1 MPAVSQDITAYAG
14 DTLIITIP
22 VLDGSGANVNLAGA
36 GASWWMG
43 KNATATGTD
52 VYIKKSLGQGMTL
65 TDNTAGLYT
74 LAITLAP
81 QDTENLTAGTFYHEA
96 AVIDANGDIA
106 RISLGKFIL
115 KPTLIPDADIVVP

>member
-1 MPAVSQDITAYAG
+1 MPAVNQDITAYVG

-22 VLDGSGANVNLAGA
+22 VLDGAGQNVDLGGA

-43 KNATATGTD
+43 KNVTATGAD

-74 LAITLAP
+74 LTVTLAP
-81 QDTENLTAGTFYHEA
+81 SDTQNLQAGTFYHEA
-96 AVIDANGDIA
+96 AVIDSQGDIA
-106 RISLGKFIL
+106 RVSLGKFIL
-115 KPTLIPDADIVVP
+115 KPTLIPDASLLVP

>member
-1 MPAVSQDITAYAG
+1 MPAVNQDITAYVG

-22 VLDGSGANVNLAGA
+22 VLDGAGQNVDLAGA

-43 KNATATGTD
+43 KNVTATGAD

-74 LAITLAP
+74 ITITLDP
-81 QDTENLTAGTFYHEA
+81 SDTQTLQAGTFYHEA
-96 AVIDANGDIA
+96 AVIDSQGDIA

-115 KPTLIPDADIVVP
+115 KPTLIPDSSLLVP